1 MSDPTPVPAPP
12 RPDSIFYGVRIAL
25 LLHLAALGF
34 CLIVYMLSRVS
45 QGFGSILLFPL
56 IFAGVSQLVYLI
68 PAAVMQKR
76 RGRPQAMKGIILVA
90 AITLLLNVTCG
101 VLVLGNLRFR

>member
-1 MSDPTPVPAPP
+1 MSDPTPAPIRA
-12 RPDSIFYGVRIAL
+12 RPDSIMAGVRIAL

-34 CLIVYMLSRVS
+34 CLGIYIMSRVS
-45 QGFGSILLFPL
+45 TVFAILFVPL
-56 IFAGVSQLVYLI
+56 IFAGLTQLVYLI

-90 AITLLLNVTCG
+90 AITLLLNATCA
-101 VLVLGNLRFR
+101 VLVLG

>member
-12 RPDSIFYGVRIAL
+12 RPDSISSGVRIAL

-34 CLIVYMLSRVS
+34 CLMIYVMSRVS
-45 QGFGSILLFPL
+45 QGFGVLLFPL

-90 AITLLLNVTCG
+90 AITVLLNVTCG
-101 VLVLGNLRFR
+101 VLVLGNLRIR

>member
-1 MSDPTPVPAPP
+1 MSNPVPIPI
-12 RPDSIFYGVRIAL
+12 RPDSIKAGVRTAL

-34 CLIVYMLSRVS
+34 CLMISMMTRVIPT
-45 QGFGSILLFPL
+45 FGALLLPL
-56 IFAGVSQLVYLI
+56 IFVGLSQLVYLI

-90 AITLLLNVTCG
+90 AITLLLNATCTA
-101 VLVLGNLRFR
+101 LVLGNLKFR